1 MTICQWR
8 AYGAR
13 MDILGWITE
22 QASLLPDPLVW
33 VLGGLFS
40 FMEAGLGLGFVFP
53 AETAVLILSAA
64 IDDPWAA
71 VVMGIVVAVFASVG
85 DHVGYLLGR
94 RFGSG
99 MRDRKVIQKL
109 GVANWDRAVGVLE
122 RRGAWAVFLTRLVPV
137 IRTLMPA
144 AAGVAGLRYPAFL
157 AASICG
163 SITWAAVYV
172 GCGVLLRNSLDAV
185 QRVLGNAAWV
195 IVAAAVVVGV
205 AVFLVKRARK
215 RRAPVDAD
223 ADAVTGLVPEQVV
236 EPTPR
241 VRRVRGVLELLT
253 VARAA
258 FALVIAVV
266 VLVDPGTAVLRSVV
280 FGAGALLLTT
290 VVVRWLVRPR
300 SQGAVERIVDRV
312 IAVGLVIVLFAAHL
326 MPLSLMLAVAVPD
339 LLVALFALSTGA
351 RRTTLRTPV
360 LDQVR
365 NALLLVA
372 VVLIA
377 GAMGITAIGFVGA
390 LALFTAIV
398 LGGIVAGQY
407 GRRLLA
413 AWEYRMPAPTSEA

>member
-1 MTICQWR
+1 
-8 AYGAR
+8 

-33 VLGGLFS
+33 ALGGLFA
-40 FMEAGLGLGFVFP
+40 FMEAGLGLGVVFP

-64 IDDPWAA
+64 IDAPWSA
-71 VVMGIVVAVFASVG
+71 VVMGLVVAVFASVG
-85 DHVGYLLGR
+85 DHLGYLLGR

-99 MRDRKVIQKL
+99 MRDRKVIRKL

-144 AAGVAGLRYPAFL
+144 AAGVAGLRYTAFL
-157 AASICG
+157 AASIGG

-195 IVAAAVVVGV
+195 IVAVAVVIGV
-205 AVFLVKRARK
+205 VVFLVGRARK
-215 RRAPVDAD
+215 RRAPAAAD
-223 ADAVTGLVPEQVV
+223 VDAVTGLAPEQVV
-236 EPTPR
+236 EPAPR
-241 VRRVRGVLELLT
+241 VRRVRGVVELLT
-253 VARAA
+253 VARAV

-266 VLVDPGTAVLRSVV
+266 VLLDPGTAVLRSVV

-300 SQGAVERIVDRV
+300 SQGAVERIADRV

-326 MPLSLMLAVAVPD
+326 MPLPLMLAVAVPD
-339 LLVALFALSTGA
+339 LLVALFALATGG
-351 RRTTLRTPV
+351 RRTSLRTPV

-365 NALLLVA
+365 NGLLLVS

-377 GAMGITAIGFVGA
+377 GAMGITAVGFVGS
-390 LALFTAIV
+390 LSLFAAIV

-413 AWEYRMPAPTSEA
+413 AWEYRTQ